1 MMNCSVRSTFG
12 FEESALNARTVIK
25 IIPITPIA
33 KKMHEGKLSNP
44 ASIAEPFKFVLS
56 TMSVVIRTI
65 NPIGIK
71 IRIYLLNPL
80 KTLYFQGISPILC
93 SNLMYFPLFLPLRAE
108 TRESF
113 LLSADHLI
121 QQSCGSTL
129 RFPCS
134 VSVNI
139 HCGTDIGMS
148 EKLLHILRRCPV

>member
-1 MMNCSVRSTFG
+1 MF
-12 FEESALNARTVIK
+12 
-25 IIPITPIA
+25 
-33 KKMHEGKLSNP
+33 
-44 ASIAEPFKFVLS
+44 FVFCNFYNSHPSHLQ
-56 TMSVVIRTI
+56 IQ
-65 NPIGIK
+65 
-71 IRIYLLNPL
+71 IYLLNPL

-139 HCGTDIGMS
+139 HCS
-148 EKLLHILRRCPV
+148 EHQKRSQVFICLPHLLLLGGGFFIDQFIINVNFSRCLAVLSGAFVNGDEFD